1 MLNGDDSRFQTILI
15 LVAHTVVFV
24 VYFYK
29 ALCINIPGMI
39 RHRKHYLGQVVEFLS
54 GDAADLRIS
63 QNLTPSMLIS
73 QKSPTH
79 SSLGDEFNAVET
91 KSFGTPNQE
100 DHGSTVD
107 AKVELDDVRS
117 IMV

>member
-1 MLNGDDSRFQTILI
+1 MVLNNDDSRFQTILI

-24 VYFYK
+24 VYFYN

-39 RHRKHYLGQVVEFLS
+39 HHRKHYLGQVVEFLS
-54 GDAADLRIS
+54 GDAEDLRIS

-73 QKSPTH
+73 QNV
-79 SSLGDEFNAVET
+79 DDQT
-91 KSFGTPNQE
+91 KSFETPNQE